1 MLENGKKL
9 TIIFEGNEK
18 SIPIKSSLK
27 EIEQD
32 FKKEFNQTS
41 NKFTYD
47 FYYKINNN
55 DIILNEDTFLE
66 FIEYNIGK
74 LFAERRTEEIFENKI
89 INNQKINLEFDSL
102 IKELENEMIKV
113 NKNKENKKSV
123 NIIIKS
129 KEIDL
134 CYKIVKDNSINMKEK
149 KLIEEL
155 KEEKNKLEEEN
166 KIFQISNENHI
177 KLKEDYNKL
186 LNRNNILEDEN
197 NKFKEENNKFKEENN
212 KLKSENKKYQEEN
225 NILKADNNKIND
237 DYDKIKGDNNKLKD
251 DYDLFKEENNK
262 LKEENNGLKE
272 DNNRYKENNI
282 KLSEDNKKFEEENN
296 KYKEENNKLK
306 EEGNELKN
314 IVKNFE
320 ENIKQNISSNSELE
334 LIKIEQKDKE
344 KKMNEEIEKLIKI
357 NHELEEKIKI
367 KNKEINEYKAREET
381 IKKKNFDLENERDT
395 LNFLMKEKE
404 NEFENYKKEILQ
416 SRNDL
421 KKEIKILDQKLN
433 EKSKFNLLKVHKF
446 NMIIIQKY
454 QSSSNNSSNLDT
466 THDKSNSLNA
476 SNVKKEKKRKILIRL
491 NNWYKNIIANKNI
504 DKIHISQNS
513 DGNTDNNYNY
523 LNNSQKLRIIKEE
536 EEQNKKEYMISF
548 NKRNKLRKKYEFNEE
563 IVPHENL
570 IQSMTFNSSNLYES

>member
-186 LNRNNILEDEN
+186 LNRNNILED
-197 NKFKEENNKFKEENN
+197 KNNKFKEENN
-212 KLKSENKKYQEEN
+212 KLKEENKKYQEEN
-225 NILKADNNKIND
+225 NILKADNNKLKD
-237 DYDKIKGDNNKLKD
+237 DYDKLKDDNNKLKD
-251 DYDLFKEENNK
+251 DYDKIKDGNNKLKDDYDKFKEENNK
-262 LKEENNGLKE
+262 LKEENNELKE

-282 KLSEDNKKFEEENN
+282 KLSEDNKKFEDENN
-296 KYKEENNKLK
+296 KYKEEN
-306 EEGNELKN
+306 
-314 IVKNFE
+314 
-320 ENIKQNISSNSELE
+320 SSNSELE

-367 KNKEINEYKAREET
+367 KNKEINEYKIREET
-381 IKKKNFDLENERDT
+381 IKKKNIDLENERDN
-395 LNFLMKEKE
+395 LNFLMKEQV

-421 KKEIKILDQKLN
+421 KKEIKILDKKLN

-454 QSSSNNSSNLDT
+454 QCSSNNSSNLDT
-466 THDKSNSLNA
+466 THDKSNSLNV
-476 SNVKKEKKRKILIRL
+476 SNVKKEKKRKILIKL

-504 DKIHISQNS
+504 NKIHISQNS
-513 DGNTDNNYNY
+513 DDENTNNNYNL
-523 LNNSQKLRIIKEE
+523 LNNSKKLRIIKEE

>member
-155 KEEKNKLEEEN
+155 KEEK
-166 KIFQISNENHI
+166 
-177 KLKEDYNKL
+177 
-186 LNRNNILEDEN
+186 
-197 NKFKEENNKFKEENN
+197 
-212 KLKSENKKYQEEN
+212 KK
-225 NILKADNNKIND
+225 
-237 DYDKIKGDNNKLKD
+237 
-251 DYDLFKEENNK
+251 
-262 LKEENNGLKE
+262 
-272 DNNRYKENNI
+272 
-282 KLSEDNKKFEEENN
+282 
-296 KYKEENNKLK
+296 
-306 EEGNELKN
+306 NELKN
-314 IVKNFE
+314 NLNKTENEKNKMEILE
-320 ENIKQNISSNSELE
+320 ERIKNL
-334 LIKIEQKDKE
+334 
-344 KKMNEEIEKLIKI
+344 
-357 NHELEEKIKI
+357 LEEKKDNNELMEL
-367 KNKEINEYKAREET
+367 KNKEIEKAKTKIKNMEDKIYDINEFIKNKCKNEAF
-381 IKKKNFDLENERDT
+381 IKK
-395 LNFLMKEKE
+395 
-404 NEFENYKKEILQ
+404 IH
-416 SRNDL
+416 S
-421 KKEIKILDQKLN
+421 IC
-433 EKSKFNLLKVHKF
+433 
-446 NMIIIQKY
+446 
-454 QSSSNNSSNLDT
+454 NLDNF
-466 THDKSNSLNA
+466 K
-476 SNVKKEKKRKILIRL
+476 
-491 NNWYKNIIANKNI
+491 
-504 DKIHISQNS
+504 
-513 DGNTDNNYNY
+513 
-523 LNNSQKLRIIKEE
+523 
-536 EEQNKKEYMISF
+536 
-548 NKRNKLRKKYEFNEE
+548 
-563 IVPHENL
+563 
-570 IQSMTFNSSNLYES
+570 

>member
-89 INNQKINLEFDSL
+89 INNQKINLEFNSL

-186 LNRNNILEDEN
+186 LNRNNILED
-197 NKFKEENNKFKEENN
+197 KNNKFKEENN
-212 KLKSENKKYQEEN
+212 KLKEENKKYQEEN
-225 NILKADNNKIND
+225 NILKADNNKLKD

-306 EEGNELKN
+306 EEDNELKN

-367 KNKEINEYKAREET
+367 KNKEINEYKIREET
-381 IKKKNFDLENERDT
+381 IKKKNIDLENERDT

-421 KKEIKILDQKLN
+421 KKEIKILDKKLN

-476 SNVKKEKKRKILIRL
+476 SNVKKEKKRKILIKL

-504 DKIHISQNS
+504 DKIHLSQNS
-513 DGNTDNNYNY
+513 DENTDKNYNS
-523 LNNSQKLRIIKEE
+523 LNNSKKLKIIKEE